1 MKKTAIILGA
11 SGLTGTI
18 LLHKLIEDKSYQSI
32 KLFSRSKIEGLPN
45 KVTQFIGDLLELE
58 KFKADFTA
66 DAVFCCIG
74 TTAKKTPDKKRYK
87 QIDYGIPV
95 TAAKLTKENN
105 IETFLVISSMG
116 ANKKSNVFYNKT
128 KGEMEHAVL
137 KQHIK
142 NTFILRPSLIGG
154 ERKEQRIG
162 EKTAL
167 IVFKLMQ
174 PLLIGNLKQ
183 YKTIDAENI
192 AKAMC
197 YLANKKTNA
206 EVIITSNEILKLS
219 KKELK

>member
-32 KLFSRSKIEGLPN
+32 KLFSRSKIEKLPN

-66 DAVFCCIG
+66 DEVFCCIG

-95 TAAKLTKENN
+95 TAAKLAKENN

-116 ANKKSNVFYNKT
+116 ANKRSTIFYNKT
-128 KGEMEHAVL
+128 KGEMEYTVL
-137 KQHIK
+137 QQRIK
-142 NTFILRPSLIGG
+142 NSFILRPSLISG

-162 EKTAL
+162 EKIAL
-167 IVFKLMQ
+167 LVFKLMQ

-192 AKAMC
+192 AKAML
-197 YLANKKTNA
+197 YLANKKMND
-206 EVIITSNEILKLS
+206 EVIITSNQILKLS
-219 KKELK
+219 KK